1 MSSESMTSDPETVV
15 QRQFDA
21 YNAKDMEA
29 FLATYAPAVEMRD
42 LPSNDLLRSGHDE
55 LRAFYET
62 RFSNANLRA
71 ELVARSVLG
80 NMVVDTERLT
90 GFDDGRVL
98 EIVAINEVRDGLI
111 QRCWFV
117 HA

>member
-1 MSSESMTSDPETVV
+1 MTSDPETVV

-21 YNAKDMEA
+21 YNEKDMEVS
-29 FLATYAPAVEMRD
+29 LATYAPSVEMRD
-42 LPSNDLLRSGHDE
+42 LPSNDLLRSGHE
-55 LRAFYET
+55 ALRAFYET
-62 RFSNANLRA
+62 RFANVNLRA
-71 ELVARSVLG
+71 ELVARSVLE

-98 EIVAINEVRDGLI
+98 DIVAINEVRDGLI

>member
-1 MSSESMTSDPETVV
+1 MSSEPETVV

-21 YNAKDMEA
+21 YNRHDISA
-29 FLATYAPAVEMRD
+29 FLATYSPTVEMRE
-42 LPSNDLLRSGHDE
+42 LPSNELLRKGHDE
-55 LRAFYET
+55 VRAFYEG
-62 RFSNANLRA
+62 RFQNVNLRA
-71 ELVARSVLG
+71 ELVARCVLG
-80 NMVVDTERLT
+80 NVVVDTERLS

-98 EIVAINEVRDGLI
+98 EIVAINEVREGLI

>member
-1 MSSESMTSDPETVV
+1 MSSEPETVV

-21 YNAKDMEA
+21 YNRQDMSA
-29 FLATYAPAVEMRD
+29 FLATYAPSVEMRE
-42 LPSNDLLRSGHDE
+42 LPSNKLLRSGHE
-55 LRAFYET
+55 EVRTFYET
-62 RFSNANLRA
+62 RFRNVNLQA
-71 ELVARSVLG
+71 ELIARSVLG
-80 NMVVDTERLT
+80 NMVVDTERLS
-90 GFDDGRVL
+90 GFDDGRVV